1 MSGQPSLKSTRTR
14 VRVAKNDVPIRDS
27 FVDDMGC
34 AAFHGAEFAE
44 TSDAHHVLEAWEADQ
59 KLRQRVLGYGR
70 GSQAARKAAY
80 ASFFFGYNVAARA
93 AGDRRSWQNSRIAAA
108 LARVEL
114 AKALLW
120 LPNRR
125 HREFFAAHE
134 ACEQPERLWRIWYDH
149 AMAMARFLDAAIA
162 DGMQA
167 YYGLERD
174 VAFHDIDLHLVG
186 AGVHYAARVIPDQR
200 EGGSRVETI
209 RDDRDLR
216 DADRWVTSQKMRIW
230 RGTNRFAEANRM
242 PTRALLVRIGS
253 LDVVPTLLK
262 LPGGQRRIL
271 ARELHHLGIEVTRLS

>member
-1 MSGQPSLKSTRTR
+1 M
-14 VRVAKNDVPIRDS
+14 AKDDVPVRDS

-34 AAFHGAEFAE
+34 AAFYGAEFAE
-44 TSDAHHVLEAWEADQ
+44 ASGAHNVLEAWESDE

-80 ASFFFGYNVAARA
+80 ASFFFGYDMAARA

-120 LPNRR
+120 LPDRW
-125 HREFFAAHE
+125 HREFYAAYE
-134 ACEQPERLWRIWYDH
+134 ACEQPEQLWRNWYDQ
-149 AMAMARFLDAAIA
+149 AMATARFLDAAVA

-167 YYGLERD
+167 YYGSERD

-186 AGVHYAARVIPDQR
+186 AGVHYAARVIPDRR
-200 EGGSRVETI
+200 EGGSRVEAI
-209 RDDRDLR
+209 RDGRDVQ
-216 DADRWVTSQKMRIW
+216 DADRWVTSQKMRIL
-230 RGTNRFAEANRM
+230 RGSTRFAEAQRM

-253 LDVVPTLLK
+253 RDVVPTSLR
-262 LPGGQRRIL
+262 LPGGQRRTL
-271 ARELHHLGIEVTRLS
+271 ARELDHLGVEVTHLS